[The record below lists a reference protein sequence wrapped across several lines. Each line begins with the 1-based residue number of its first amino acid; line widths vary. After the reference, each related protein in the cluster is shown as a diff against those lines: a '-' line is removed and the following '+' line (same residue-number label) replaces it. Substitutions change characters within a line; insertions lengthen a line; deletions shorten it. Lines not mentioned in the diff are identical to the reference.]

1 MLQAQPICPP
11 APVTIGPVQ
20 LAIDHFEFGQ
30 GEIRHNTPATVA
42 VYDMVDDKTTG
53 VDGFQTQLA
62 QQVIVYVTTVN
73 DVMLHPNDSP
83 AIILAFPFSILFDID
98 LYTHHSSP
106 GNPSPDAGDCYLN
119 FQLDS
124 VTPLL
129 PPFIPPN
136 FDPGNIPF
144 PVALS
149 DVLGKLTDI
158 VGAQFPRPALSL
170 RQIAGLLPGSNPV
183 LLNAGVSVDAQNQ
196 IIDLRVEIGETANI
210 NEWSNFYKGFIDD
223 RMQGADWALFVQKGY
238 LEIVL
243 QTLVADALDAFQPG
257 NPQIFVTCTY
267 SNLASTVATLTVGVE
282 AVEGVN
288 IPFLPLT
295 IQIDGKASVPI
306 EASVPALDVL
316 QADIYLPDLKE
327 LAQSIVA
334 PFESI
339 FRSFL
344 GPLGSW
350 LAGLID
356 SAITQIKDPDFGPA
370 CSRYSPEKIRCQV
383 VAPIPALPI
392 GASVRVTE
400 LLALAE
406 GVSLAGSISFERYT
420 YGPFS
425 FRVQEFRWDVPA
437 VSCSAADQALAAAF
451 GNSPQGFRILWGN
464 AYLDQQG
471 TAPVTICS
479 ARVVDDSLGAFP
491 QNGVIVDNQAARI
504 VLGFPILPDA
514 YYRNGPYP
522 CDLLVATTAGLRL
535 VRFQPEVARPDL
547 DKLRAVWDEKV
558 VSCKQLI
565 DPWFQLHRGYNPH
578 WSPDP
583 PPFDRTVFHWWEVD
597 ITGFNSGEG
606 AILQYQ
612 GQELMHAIS
621 VAGAVRMTALVAPA
635 GENEMSILPRL
646 QDRALWTETFTGDR
660 GIAVRQRNVV
670 SEGTISLASPCKRL
684 MAAPVNG
691 SNCVIAVLQEAVAAY
706 DVNMPLRP
714 RPAGFWRAGHVR
726 GVVRV
731 DGGLLIYGA
740 DGTLRIDQN
749 GGAHQAANPCA
760 LAKALDVAA
769 SSSFLYAVVPD
780 GLEVL
785 SPSNLC
791 RVHQKPIE
799 RARAVLPVGG
809 MLAIAGAGLAIYD
822 LSDPAQ
828 PKREW
833 GADLEMEIR
842 ELRRESG
849 APGKEFTALLE
860 DGSAR
865 SFQLGNEGLQETARY
880 PELPWFAAKVVIG
893 RAVVGIGS
901 SGATLELSRLGASA
915 VL

>member
-42 VYDMVDDKTTG
+42 VYDMVDDKMTG

-62 QQVIVYVTTVN
+62 QQVIVYLTTVN
-73 DVMLHPNDSP
+73 DVMLHPNGSP

-98 LYTHHSSP
+98 LYTHSSSP
-106 GNPSPDAGDCYLN
+106 GNPSPDAGNCYLN

-129 PPFIPPN
+129 PPSIPPN
-136 FDPGNIPF
+136 FDPGNTPF

-149 DVLGKLTDI
+149 DVLSKLTDI
-158 VGAQFPRPALSL
+158 VGAQFPRPALAL

-196 IIDLRVEIGETANI
+196 VVDLRVEIGETANI

-243 QTLVADALDAFQPG
+243 QTLAADALDAFQPG

-267 SNLASTVATLTVGVE
+267 SNPASTVATLTVV
-282 AVEGVN
+282 VEGVDDLFGP
-288 IPFLPLT
+288 IV
-295 IQIDGKASVPI
+295 IDGKASVPI

-350 LAGLID
+350 LSGLID
-356 SAITQIKDPDFGPA
+356 SAIAQIKDPDFGPA

-383 VAPIPALPI
+383 LAPIPAFPV

-400 LLALAE
+400 LLALDE
-406 GVSLAGSISFERYT
+406 GVSLAGSISFERYA

-425 FRVQEFRWDVPA
+425 FRVQEFRWDVPS
-437 VSCSAADQALAAAF
+437 VSCSAADQALVSAF
-451 GNSPQGFRILWGN
+451 GNSPEGFRILWGN

-471 TAPVTICS
+471 TAPITICS

-491 QNGVIVDNQAARI
+491 QNGVIVDNQSARI
-504 VLGFPILPDA
+504 ALGFPILPDA
-514 YYRNGPYP
+514 YYSNGPYP

-547 DKLRAVWDEKV
+547 DKLRAVWDEKM

-578 WSPDP
+578 WSPYP
-583 PPFDRTVFHWWEVD
+583 PPFDRTVFHWWEVN

-606 AILQYQ
+606 AALQYQ
-612 GQELMHAIS
+612 GQELMHATS
-621 VAGAVRMTALVAPA
+621 VAGSVRMTALVSPGGAT
-635 GENEMSILPRL
+635 EMSILPRL
-646 QDRALWTETFTGDR
+646 HDRALGTEAFTGDR
-660 GIAVRQRNVV
+660 GIAVRQQNVV

-684 MAAPVNG
+684 LAAPVNG
-691 SNCVIAVLQEAVAAY
+691 SNCVIAVLQDAVAAY
-706 DVNMPLRP
+706 DVSMPLRA
-714 RPAGFWRAGHVR
+714 RPAGFWRADHVR
-726 GVVRV
+726 GVVPF

-740 DGTLRIDQN
+740 EGALRIDRK
-749 GGAHQAANPCA
+749 GAVHAVANQCA
-760 LAKALDVAA
+760 LATALDVVA
-769 SSSFLYAVVPD
+769 SSGFLYAVVPD

-785 SPSNLC
+785 SRSNLC
-791 RVHQKPIE
+791 RVHRKQIE
-799 RARAVLPVGG
+799 QPRAILAVGSV
-809 MLAIAGAGLAIYD
+809 LAIAGAGLAIYD
-822 LSDPAQ
+822 LRDPRQ
-828 PKREW
+828 PQRELV
-833 GADLEMEIR
+833 ADLDMDIR

-849 APGKEFTALLE
+849 APGNEFTALLE

-865 SFQLGNEGLQETARY
+865 SFQLGKEGLQETARY

-893 RAVVGIGS
+893 RAVVGIGP